1 MRNVFQRA
9 LKIAPGQY
17 RRHFRSARQVQRR
30 SKAKAL
36 TQQIEAANRRKY

>member
-17 RRHFRSARQVQRR
+17 RRHFRHVKRR
-30 SKAKAL
+30 TKAKHG
-36 TQQIEAANRRKY
+36 KM